1 LKLLFENWRGYLKEI
16 GEASLE
22 PYDFNQVYDTDEE
35 VRYVFVSG
43 DLTAAAARFP
53 HTQGSEYVVKFTSGG
68 VSAINDVWDISFEAN
83 ATIAETGEDQPLK
96 IMSTVVAIVKDFI
109 ERPELSRGLRKFV
122 FQGIHKDIRNKPPQ
136 GGQTQR
142 TKLYL
147 RFLKKNMPAGTKIR
161 EAGENVIFFELPADD
176 SEEEL
181 DENDYPITSQRANK
195 EINQVITPTKKKNA
209 QTKLPGWKQLKSNY
223 KGSAPP
229 GAGGS

>member
-1 LKLLFENWRGYLKEI
+1 MKLLMEQWRGYLQEI

-53 HTQGSEYVVKFTSGG
+53 HTKGSEYIVKFILGG
-68 VSAINDVWDISFEAN
+68 FERVGVWDISFEAN

-109 ERPELSRGLRKFV
+109 ERPELSRGFRKFV

-147 RFLKKNMPAGTKIR
+147 RFLKKNMPEGTKIR
-161 EAGENVIFFELPADD
+161 EAGENVIFFEIPEG
-176 SEEEL
+176 EEE
-181 DENDYPITSQRANK
+181 
-195 EINQVITPTKKKNA
+195 
-209 QTKLPGWKQLKSNY
+209 
-223 KGSAPP
+223 
-229 GAGGS
+229 

>member
-1 LKLLFENWRGYLKEI
+1 MKLLIESWRNYLKEI

-22 PYDFNQVYDTDEE
+22 PYDFDQVYDTDEE

-83 ATIAETGEDQPLK
+83 ERVATTDEGQPLK
-96 IMSTVVAIVKDFI
+96 IMSTVVAIVKNFI
-109 ERPELSRGLRKFV
+109 DRPELNRGLRKFV
-122 FQGIHKDIRNKPPQ
+122 FMGVGKSGEEGPER
-136 GGQTQR
+136 TSR
-142 TKLYL
+142 TKMYM

-161 EAGENVIFFELPADD
+161 EAGENVIFFELAADD